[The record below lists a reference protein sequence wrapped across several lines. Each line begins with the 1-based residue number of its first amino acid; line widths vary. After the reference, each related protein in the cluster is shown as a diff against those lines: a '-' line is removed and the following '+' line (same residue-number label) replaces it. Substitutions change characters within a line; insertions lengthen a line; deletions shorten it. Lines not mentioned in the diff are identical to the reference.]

1 MQALC
6 ETCLVIII
14 SLDFRE
20 TEEMSIYGRFVMFW
34 TVLGHLNPCSLDYGR
49 ESIVSKM
56 KLTLLGSVM
65 AFGLAPQ
72 VVAQDSTVIFADAD
86 SYEVVLDKP
95 LTLELD
101 EANFKSLRDLGIN
114 VVPETTT
121 ETPPRGFSQNSLQKP
136 AQNQPMQKDNLSVVV
151 PFSGSPSPQP
161 VMGASNM
168 MDLPITALPSI
179 ADLVDRVSPSVVNI
193 IVTTETG
200 ETTSEGQGSGFI
212 VSNALEV
219 VTNYHVIEGGT
230 NIDIEFNDGRSYPA
244 KILGT
249 DEETDLA
256 LLQIQTTEKIPH
268 VNFHQ
273 PRDLRIG
280 DWVVAIGNPFG
291 IGQSTSLGVISAIG
305 REKVDSGSYV
315 DYIQTDATINRG
327 NSGGPL
333 FNLKGDVVGV
343 NSAIYSPTGASVGIA
358 FVIPHHTAERII
370 TSLRNDG
377 RVRRGYLGAE
387 LRTAE
392 YSIDGQPGVFKG
404 GATVNGL
411 LPGSPA
417 DVFGL
422 QVDDIILDINGEVV
436 KNSVEATR
444 AIAKVTPGDMAT
456 FIYERDEKT
465 YSLQVQIGERPE
477 KYEIRKASA
486 EAQGLPPPPPPED
499 KSKPKVNIDTGI
511 HVLDISAEFRSA
523 INMRS
528 DQVGI
533 YVEAVDPGSAAEQAG
548 FKMGMVLLEADGV
561 PVAEVAKWKS
571 IVLNTIAAEQDGII
585 VNVRLKD
592 GRETFMVLP
601 LVPSMPGDPM
611 ANVNYSVEDPIGF
624 WPKLE

>member
-1 MQALC
+1 
-6 ETCLVIII
+6 
-14 SLDFRE
+14 
-20 TEEMSIYGRFVMFW
+20 
-34 TVLGHLNPCSLDYGR
+34 
-49 ESIVSKM
+49 
-56 KLTLLGSVM
+56 M

-72 VVAQDSTVIFADAD
+72 LVAQDGTIIFANAD
-86 SYEVVLDKP
+86 SYEVIIDNP
-95 LTLELD
+95 AALEATD
-101 EANFKSLRDLGIN
+101 ANFRSLRDLGL
-114 VVPETTT
+114 TTT
-121 ETPPRGFSQNSLQKP
+121 PDAQTGNTAPAPTTNSAPLSGEVQQPGLSAGQGGLGGVLQSQPQAQPQSQLQP
-136 AQNQPMQKDNLSVVV
+136 TGNVL
-151 PFSGSPSPQP
+151 
-161 VMGASNM
+161 
-168 MDLPITALPSI
+168 DLPITSLPSI
-179 ADLVDRVSPSVVNI
+179 ANLVDRVSPSVVNI
-193 IVTTETG
+193 VVTTETG

-212 VSNALEV
+212 ISDKLEV

-230 NIDIEFNDGRSYPA
+230 NIEIEFNDGRRYDA

-256 LLQIQTTEKIPH
+256 LLQIQTSDKIPH

-370 TSLRNDG
+370 NSLRQDG
-377 RVRRGYLGAE
+377 RVRRGYLGAG

-392 YSIDGQPGVFKG
+392 YSVDGQPGIFKG
-404 GATVNGL
+404 GATVNDV

-417 DVFGL
+417 DVYGL
-422 QVDDIILDINGEVV
+422 QVDDIILDINGTVV

-444 AIAKVTPGDMAT
+444 AIGAITPGEVAK

-465 YSLQVQIGERPE
+465 YSLDVQIGERPE

-499 KSKPKVNIDTGI
+499 KAKPKVNIDTGL

-533 YVEAVDPGSAAEQAG
+533 YVEAVDPGSAADQAG
-548 FKMGMVLLEADGV
+548 FKLGMVLMEADGQ
-561 PVAEVAKWKS
+561 PIAEVAKWKS
-571 IVLNTIAAEQDGII
+571 IVLNAKAAQQDGLI

-592 GRETFMVLP
+592 GQETIMVLP
-601 LVPSMPGDPM
+601 LYSTTSSDAL
-611 ANVNYSVEDPIGF
+611 ANVSYNTQDQFYIGANI
-624 WPKLE
+624 E

>member
-1 MQALC
+1 
-6 ETCLVIII
+6 
-14 SLDFRE
+14 
-20 TEEMSIYGRFVMFW
+20 MFW
-34 TVLGHLNPCSLDYGR
+34 TALGHLKPCSLARGKGTF
-49 ESIVSKM
+49 VSKI

-72 VVAQDSTVIFADAD
+72 VVAQDAVIIFADAD
-86 SYEVVLDKP
+86 TYEVVLDAPATATPVQAEPK
-95 LTLELD
+95 
-101 EANFKSLRDLGIN
+101 FRSLRDLGFTVIPDPSAEPA
-114 VVPETTT
+114 PESIIEDAPK
-121 ETPPRGFSQNSLQKP
+121 ETLSAGLPLPAITSSPTIASQPPLGT
-136 AQNQPMQKDNLSVVV
+136 
-151 PFSGSPSPQP
+151 
-161 VMGASNM
+161 NM
-168 MDLPITALPSI
+168 MDMPINALPSI
-179 ADLVDRVSPSVVNI
+179 ANLVDRVSPSVVNI
-193 IVTTETG
+193 VVTTDTG

-212 VSNALEV
+212 ISDKLEV

-230 NIDIEFNDGRSYPA
+230 NIDIEFNDGRTYPA

-273 PRDLRIG
+273 PKNLRIG

-333 FNLKGDVVGV
+333 FNLNGDVVGV

-370 TSLRNDG
+370 NSLREDG
-377 RVRRGYLGAE
+377 RVRRGYLGAG

-392 YSIDGQPGVFKG
+392 YSIDGRPGVFKG
-404 GATVNGL
+404 GATGNDV

-417 DVFGL
+417 DMYGL
-422 QVDDIILDINGEVV
+422 QVDDIILDINGAVV

-444 AIAKVTPGDMAT
+444 AIAKIDPGEVAK

-465 YSLQVQIGERPE
+465 YSLDVQIGERPE

-486 EAQGLPPPPPPED
+486 EVQGLPPPPAPED

-523 INMRS
+523 IKMRS

-533 YVEAVDPGSAAEQAG
+533 YVEAVDEGSAAAQAG
-548 FKMGMVLLEADGV
+548 FKMGMVLMEAGGE
-561 PVAEVAKWKS
+561 PIAEVAKWKS
-571 IVLNTIAAEQDGII
+571 IVLNTKEAQQDGLV

-592 GRETFMVLP
+592 GQESFMVLP
-601 LVPSMPGDPM
+601 L
-611 ANVNYSVEDPIGF
+611 
-624 WPKLE
+624 

>member
-1 MQALC
+1 
-6 ETCLVIII
+6 
-14 SLDFRE
+14 
-20 TEEMSIYGRFVMFW
+20 MFW
-34 TVLGHLNPCSLDYGR
+34 TALGHLQPCSLVRGKGI
-49 ESIVSKM
+49 SVSKM

-72 VVAQDSTVIFADAD
+72 VVAQDSTIVYADAD
-86 SYEVVLDKP
+86 TYEVVLDKP
-95 LTLELD
+95 VALELT
-101 EANFKSLRDLGIN
+101 EANFKSLRDMGVNIQ
-114 VVPETTT
+114 PETVQDQPAAGTT
-121 ETPPRGFSQNSLQKP
+121 PDGTLTVGLGTPN
-136 AQNQPMQKDNLSVVV
+136 
-151 PFSGSPSPQP
+151 PQP
-161 VMGASNM
+161 RPGVNI
-168 MDLPITALPSI
+168 MDMPINALPSI
-179 ADLVDRVSPSVVNI
+179 ANLVERVSPSVVNI
-193 IVTTETG
+193 VVTTESG

-212 VSNALEV
+212 ISEDLEV

-230 NIDIEFNDGRSYPA
+230 NIDIEFNDGRTYPA
-244 KILGT
+244 RILGT

-256 LLQIQTTEKIPH
+256 LLRIQTNEKIPH
-268 VNFHQ
+268 VNFH
-273 PRDLRIG
+273 RENDLRIG

-333 FNLKGDVVGV
+333 FDLDGHVVGV

-358 FVIPHHTAERII
+358 FVIPHNTAERII
-370 TSLRNDG
+370 TQLRENG
-377 RVRRGYLGAE
+377 RVRRGYLGAG

-392 YSIDGQPGVFKG
+392 YSIDGEPGFFKG
-404 GATVNGL
+404 GATVNDV

-417 DVFGL
+417 DIYGL

-444 AIAKVTPGDMAT
+444 AIGRITPGKVAK

-465 YSLQVQIGERPE
+465 YALDVQIGERPE

-499 KSKPKVNIDTGI
+499 KSKPKVNIDTGL

-528 DQVGI
+528 DQVGV

-548 FKMGMVLLEADGV
+548 FKLGMVLLEADNI
-561 PVAEVAKWKS
+561 PIAEVAKWKS
-571 IVLNTIAAEQDGII
+571 IILNAKEVQQDGI
-585 VNVRLKD
+585 VVMVRKKN
-592 GRETFMVLP
+592 GQETLMVLP
-601 LVPSMPGDPM
+601 L
-611 ANVNYSVEDPIGF
+611 I
-624 WPKLE
+624 

>member
-1 MQALC
+1 
-6 ETCLVIII
+6 
-14 SLDFRE
+14 
-20 TEEMSIYGRFVMFW
+20 
-34 TVLGHLNPCSLDYGR
+34 
-49 ESIVSKM
+49 
-56 KLTLLGSVM
+56 M

-72 VVAQDSTVIFADAD
+72 VVAQDTRIVFANAD
-86 SYEVVLDKP
+86 SYEVILDNP
-95 LTLELD
+95 AAAELID
-101 EANFKSLRDLGIN
+101 AEFRSLRDLGL
-114 VVPETTT
+114 TTT
-121 ETPPRGFSQNSLQKP
+121 
-136 AQNQPMQKDNLSVVV
+136 
-151 PFSGSPSPQP
+151 PQP
-161 VMGASNM
+161 QPENT
-168 MDLPITALPSI
+168 LPAPRTNSAPISGTVQQPGSSAGLENQGIRLQPQALIPIQSQAPRTGNVLDIPINALPSI
-179 ADLVDRVSPSVVNI
+179 ANLVDRVSPSVVNI
-193 IVTTETG
+193 VVTTDSG

-212 VSNALEV
+212 ISDKLEV

-230 NIDIEFNDGRSYPA
+230 NIEIEFNDGRRYDA

-256 LLQIQTTEKIPH
+256 LLQIQTTDKIPH

-333 FNLKGDVVGV
+333 FNLNGDVVGV

-370 TSLRNDG
+370 TALREDG
-377 RVRRGYLGAE
+377 RVRRGYLGAG

-392 YSIDGQPGVFKG
+392 YSVEGQPGIFKG
-404 GATVNGL
+404 GATVNDV

-417 DVFGL
+417 DIYGL
-422 QVDDIILDINGEVV
+422 QVDDIILDINGQVV

-444 AIAKVTPGDMAT
+444 AIGAVTPGEVVK
-456 FIYERDEKT
+456 FIYERNEKT
-465 YSLQVQIGERPE
+465 YALDVQIGERPE

-486 EAQGLPPPPPPED
+486 EVQGLPPPPPPED
-499 KSKPKVNIDTGI
+499 KAKPKVNIDTGL

-533 YVEAVDPGSAAEQAG
+533 YVEAVDGTAAEQAG
-548 FKMGMVLLEADGV
+548 FKLGMVLLEADGQ
-561 PVAEVAKWKS
+561 PIAEVAKWKS
-571 IVLNTIAAEQDGII
+571 IVLNAKEAQQDGII

-592 GRETFMVLP
+592 GRETIMVLP
-601 LVPSMPGDPM
+601 LYSTSSADAL
-611 ANVNYSVEDPIGF
+611 ANVNYESQEQIYFGANI
-624 WPKLE
+624 E

>member
-1 MQALC
+1 M
-6 ETCLVIII
+6 
-14 SLDFRE
+14 
-20 TEEMSIYGRFVMFW
+20 
-34 TVLGHLNPCSLDYGR
+34 
-49 ESIVSKM
+49 SKM

-72 VVAQDSTVIFADAD
+72 VVAQDAVIIFAESDQYVA
-86 SYEVVLDKP
+86 SGSAA
-95 LTLELD
+95 TSSST
-101 EANFKSLRDLGIN
+101 AGTFQSLRDLGQNDIEPQPGQQPLSQPLPPLT
-114 VVPETTT
+114 VVPNSQKEVGLSLPASPIAH
-121 ETPPRGFSQNSLQKP
+121 PPLSQPP
-136 AQNQPMQKDNLSVVV
+136 AGTNLL
-151 PFSGSPSPQP
+151 
-161 VMGASNM
+161 
-168 MDLPITALPSI
+168 DLPINALPSI

-193 IVTTETG
+193 VVTTDTG

-212 VSNALEV
+212 ISDKLEV

-230 NIDIEFNDGRSYPA
+230 NIEIEFNDGRRYDA

-256 LLQIQTTEKIPH
+256 LLQIQTTDRIPH

-333 FNLKGDVVGV
+333 FNLDGDVVGV

-370 TSLRNDG
+370 NSLRTDG
-377 RVRRGYLGAE
+377 RVRRGYLGAG

-392 YSIDGQPGVFKG
+392 YSIDGRPGVFKG
-404 GATVNGL
+404 GATVNDI

-417 DVFGL
+417 DIYGL
-422 QVDDIILDINGEVV
+422 QIDDIILDINGQVV

-444 AIAKVTPGDMAT
+444 AVAAIQPGEVAK
-456 FIYERDEKT
+456 FIYERNETT
-465 YSLQVQIGERPE
+465 YSLDVQIGERPE

-486 EAQGLPPPPPPED
+486 EVQGLPPPPPPED

-528 DQVGI
+528 DQVGV
-533 YVEAVDPGSAAEQAG
+533 YVEAVDPGSVAEQAG
-548 FKMGMVLLEADGV
+548 FKLGMVLLEAGGE
-561 PVAEVAKWKS
+561 PITEVAKWKS
-571 IVLNTIAAEQDGII
+571 IVLNTKEAQQDGLI

-601 LVPSMPGDPM
+601 L
-611 ANVNYSVEDPIGF
+611 
-624 WPKLE
+624 

>member
-1 MQALC
+1 
-6 ETCLVIII
+6 
-14 SLDFRE
+14 
-20 TEEMSIYGRFVMFW
+20 
-34 TVLGHLNPCSLDYGR
+34 
-49 ESIVSKM
+49 
-56 KLTLLGSVM
+56 M

-72 VVAQDSTVIFADAD
+72 VVAQDTRIVFANAD
-86 SYEVVLDKP
+86 SYEVILDNP
-95 LTLELD
+95 AAAELID
-101 EANFKSLRDLGIN
+101 AEFISLRDLGL
-114 VVPETTT
+114 TTT
-121 ETPPRGFSQNSLQKP
+121 PQPQPENTLPAPRTNSAPISGTVQ
-136 AQNQPMQKDNLSVVV
+136 Q
-151 PFSGSPSPQP
+151 SGSSAGLANRGITLQPQ
-161 VMGASNM
+161 SQT
-168 MDLPITALPSI
+168 PIQSQAPRTGNVLDIPINALPSI
-179 ADLVDRVSPSVVNI
+179 ANLVDRVSPSVVNI
-193 IVTTETG
+193 VVTTDSG

-212 VSNALEV
+212 ISDKLEV

-230 NIDIEFNDGRSYPA
+230 NIEIEFNDGRRYDA

-256 LLQIQTTEKIPH
+256 LLQIQTTDKIPH

-333 FNLKGDVVGV
+333 FNLNGDVVGV

-370 TSLRNDG
+370 TALREDG
-377 RVRRGYLGAE
+377 RVRRGYLGAG

-392 YSIDGQPGVFKG
+392 YSVEGQPGIFKG
-404 GATVNGL
+404 GATVNDV

-417 DVFGL
+417 DIYGL
-422 QVDDIILDINGEVV
+422 QVDDIILDINGQVV

-444 AIAKVTPGDMAT
+444 AIGAVTPGEVVK
-456 FIYERDEKT
+456 FIYERNEKT
-465 YSLQVQIGERPE
+465 YALDVQIGERPE

-486 EAQGLPPPPPPED
+486 EVQGLPPPPPPED
-499 KSKPKVNIDTGI
+499 KAKPKVNIDTGL

-533 YVEAVDPGSAAEQAG
+533 YVEAVDPGTAAEQAG
-548 FKMGMVLLEADGV
+548 FKLGMVLLEADGQ
-561 PVAEVAKWKS
+561 PIAEVAKWKS
-571 IVLNTIAAEQDGII
+571 IVLNAKEAQQDGII

-592 GRETFMVLP
+592 GRETIMVLP
-601 LVPSMPGDPM
+601 LYSTSSADAL
-611 ANVNYSVEDPIGF
+611 ANVNYESQEQIYFGANI
-624 WPKLE
+624 E

>member
-1 MQALC
+1 
-6 ETCLVIII
+6 
-14 SLDFRE
+14 
-20 TEEMSIYGRFVMFW
+20 MFW
-34 TVLGHLNPCSLDYGR
+34 TVLGHLDPCSLTCGKGK
-49 ESIVSKM
+49 IVSKM

-72 VVAQDSTVIFADAD
+72 LVAQESTIVYADAD
-86 SYEVVLDKP
+86 TYEVVLDKP
-95 LTLELD
+95 VALELN
-101 EANFKSLRDLGIN
+101 EANFKSLRDLGIDIQ
-114 VVPETTT
+114 PETLSSIIGQPT
-121 ETPPRGFSQNSLQKP
+121 ETAEPNGTVSLGVTTPK
-136 AQNQPMQKDNLSVVV
+136 A
-151 PFSGSPSPQP
+151 SPQARP
-161 VMGASNM
+161 AMNM
-168 MDLPITALPSI
+168 MDMPINALPSI
-179 ADLVDRVSPSVVNI
+179 ANLVERVSPSVVNI

-212 VSNALEV
+212 ISDDLEV

-244 KILGT
+244 RILGT

-256 LLQIQTTEKIPH
+256 LLEIQTDEKIPH

-273 PRDLRIG
+273 QDDLRIG

-333 FNLKGDVVGV
+333 FDLDGNVVGV

-358 FVIPHHTAERII
+358 FVIPHLTAERII
-370 TSLRNDG
+370 TQLRDNG
-377 RVRRGYLGAE
+377 RVRRGYLGAG

-392 YSIDGQPGVFKG
+392 YSIEGKPGFFKG
-404 GATVNGL
+404 GATINDV

-417 DVFGL
+417 DVYGL
-422 QVDDIILDINGEVV
+422 QVDDIILDINGQVV

-444 AIAKVTPGDMAT
+444 AIGEITPGEVAK

-465 YSLQVQIGERPE
+465 YSLEVQIGERPE

-486 EAQGLPPPPPPED
+486 VSQGLPPPPPPED
-499 KSKPKVNIDTGI
+499 KSKPKVSIDTGI

-523 INMRS
+523 IKMRS

-533 YVEAVDPGSAAEQAG
+533 YVEAVDPGSVAEQAG
-548 FKMGMVLLEADGV
+548 FKLGMVLMEADGI
-561 PVAEVAKWKS
+561 PIAEVAKWKS
-571 IVLNTIAAEQDGII
+571 IVLNAKAAQQDGII
-585 VNVRLKD
+585 VLVRHKD
-592 GRETFMVLP
+592 GRETMMVLP
-601 LVPSMPGDPM
+601 LETELNLNSGW
-611 ANVNYSVEDPIGF
+611 G
-624 WPKLE
+624 PKEKENENISRRG

>member
-1 MQALC
+1 
-6 ETCLVIII
+6 
-14 SLDFRE
+14 
-20 TEEMSIYGRFVMFW
+20 
-34 TVLGHLNPCSLDYGR
+34 
-49 ESIVSKM
+49 
-56 KLTLLGSVM
+56 M

-72 VVAQDSTVIFADAD
+72 VVAQEATIVHAEAGT
-86 SYEVVLDKP
+86 YEIVLDKP
-95 LTLELD
+95 MMFEPTAAE
-101 EANFKSLRDLGIN
+101 FRSLRDLGLTMTPEGGTESPLPAPIANPAPLAGTTLQQPAAQPQLEFLQHPEGTPQQLAPQQFAPQQLAPQQLAPLAAPTAGVANPTVSHQPQHSGNLMNMPIN
-114 VVPETTT
+114 
-121 ETPPRGFSQNSLQKP
+121 
-136 AQNQPMQKDNLSVVV
+136 
-151 PFSGSPSPQP
+151 
-161 VMGASNM
+161 
-168 MDLPITALPSI
+168 ALPSI
-179 ADLVDRVSPSVVNI
+179 ANLVDRVSPSVVNI
-193 IVTTETG
+193 VVTTDTG

-212 VSNALEV
+212 ISDKLEV

-230 NIDIEFNDGRSYPA
+230 NIEIEFNDGRRYDA

-256 LLQIQTTEKIPH
+256 LLQIQTTDKIPH

-273 PRDLRIG
+273 PRNLRIG

-333 FNLKGDVVGV
+333 FNLNGDVVGV

-370 TSLRNDG
+370 TALRKDG
-377 RVRRGYLGAE
+377 RVRRGYLGAG

-392 YSIDGQPGVFKG
+392 YSVEGAPGFFKG
-404 GATVNGL
+404 GATVNDV

-417 DVFGL
+417 DVYGL
-422 QVDDIILDINGEVV
+422 QVDDIILDINGTVV

-444 AIAKVTPGDMAT
+444 AVAAISPGEVVK
-456 FIYERDEKT
+456 FIYERDEKP
-465 YSLQVQIGERPE
+465 YSLDVQIGERPE

-486 EAQGLPPPPPPED
+486 EVQGLPPPPPPED
-499 KSKPKVNIDTGI
+499 KAKPKVNIDTGI

-523 INMRS
+523 INMRT
-528 DQVGI
+528 DQVGV
-533 YVEAVDPGSAAEQAG
+533 YVEAVDPGTPAEEAG
-548 FKMGMVLLEADGV
+548 FKLGMVLMEADGQ

-571 IVLNTIAAEQDGII
+571 IVLNAKEAQQDGVV

-592 GRETFMVLP
+592 GRESYMVLP
-601 LVPSMPGDPM
+601 LYPSQSADPM
-611 ANVNYSVEDPIGF
+611 ASVSYRPNGQAYFGANIE
-624 WPKLE
+624 

>member
-1 MQALC
+1 
-6 ETCLVIII
+6 
-14 SLDFRE
+14 LDMIGSSATLQSR
-20 TEEMSIYGRFVMFW
+20 SWKG
-34 TVLGHLNPCSLDYGR
+34 
-49 ESIVSKM
+49 SIVSKM

-72 VVAQDSTVIFADAD
+72 VVAQDAVIIFAESDQYVA
-86 SYEVVLDKP
+86 SGSAA
-95 LTLELD
+95 TSSST
-101 EANFKSLRDLGIN
+101 AGTFQSLRDLGQNDIEPQPGQQPLSQPLPPLT
-114 VVPETTT
+114 VVPNSQKEVGLSLPASPIAH
-121 ETPPRGFSQNSLQKP
+121 PPLSQPP
-136 AQNQPMQKDNLSVVV
+136 AGTNLL
-151 PFSGSPSPQP
+151 
-161 VMGASNM
+161 
-168 MDLPITALPSI
+168 DLPINALPSI

-193 IVTTETG
+193 VVTTDTG

-212 VSNALEV
+212 ISDKLEV

-230 NIDIEFNDGRSYPA
+230 NIEIEFNDGRRYDA

-256 LLQIQTTEKIPH
+256 LLQIQTTDRIPH

-333 FNLKGDVVGV
+333 FNLDGDVVGV

-370 TSLRNDG
+370 NSLRTDG
-377 RVRRGYLGAE
+377 RVRRGYLGAG

-392 YSIDGQPGVFKG
+392 YSIDGRPGVFKG
-404 GATVNGL
+404 GATVNDI

-417 DVFGL
+417 DIYGL
-422 QVDDIILDINGEVV
+422 QIDDIILDINGQVV

-444 AIAKVTPGDMAT
+444 AVAAIQPGEVAK
-456 FIYERDEKT
+456 FIYERNETT
-465 YSLQVQIGERPE
+465 YSLDVQIGERPE

-486 EAQGLPPPPPPED
+486 EVQGLPPPPPPED

-528 DQVGI
+528 DQVGV
-533 YVEAVDPGSAAEQAG
+533 YVEAVDPGSVAEQAG
-548 FKMGMVLLEADGV
+548 FKLGMVLLEAGGEQIT
-561 PVAEVAKWKS
+561 EVAKWKS
-571 IVLNTIAAEQDGII
+571 IVLNTKEAQQDGLI

-601 LVPSMPGDPM
+601 L
-611 ANVNYSVEDPIGF
+611 
-624 WPKLE
+624 

>member
-1 MQALC
+1 
-6 ETCLVIII
+6 
-14 SLDFRE
+14 
-20 TEEMSIYGRFVMFW
+20 
-34 TVLGHLNPCSLDYGR
+34 
-49 ESIVSKM
+49 
-56 KLTLLGSVM
+56 M

-72 VVAQDSTVIFADAD
+72 VVAQDSTVIYAESDTYQLFAQPSAA
-86 SYEVVLDKP
+86 SQAYSEVYTGP
-95 LTLELD
+95 YLT
-101 EANFKSLRDLGIN
+101 EAEFQSLRDLEN
-114 VVPETTT
+114 NSAPTASPAVPNGVETR
-121 ETPPRGFSQNSLQKP
+121 PPEQVSSVIPHSP
-136 AQNQPMQKDNLSVVV
+136 AQTLQQVQPGLTNV
-151 PFSGSPSPQP
+151 
-161 VMGASNM
+161 
-168 MDLPITALPSI
+168 MDLPITSLPSI
-179 ADLVDRVSPSVVNI
+179 SDLVDDVSPSVVNI

-212 VSNALEV
+212 ISENLEV

-230 NIDIEFNDGRSYPA
+230 NIDIEFNDGRTYPA
-244 KILGT
+244 EIIGT

-256 LLQIQTTEKIPH
+256 LLEIQTDEDIPH
-268 VNFHQ
+268 VDFHQ
-273 PRDLRIG
+273 PKDLRIG

-333 FNLKGDVVGV
+333 FNLNGDVVGV

-358 FVIPHHTAERII
+358 FVIPHYTTERII
-370 TSLRNDG
+370 NAIRKDG
-377 RVRRGYLGAE
+377 HVRRGYLGAG

-392 YSIDGQPGVFKG
+392 YSIDGQPGIFKG
-404 GATVNGL
+404 GATVNDV

-417 DVFGL
+417 DIYGL
-422 QVDDIILDINGEVV
+422 QVDDIILDINGKVV

-444 AIAKVTPGDMAT
+444 AIAKVRPGEVAT
-456 FIYERDEKT
+456 FIYERGEAT
-465 YSLQVQIGERPE
+465 YALEVQIGERPE

-486 EAQGLPPPPPPED
+486 EAQGLPPPAPPED
-499 KSKPKVNIDTGI
+499 KSKPKVNIDTGV

-528 DQVGI
+528 DQVGV

-561 PVAEVAKWKS
+561 PITEVAKWKS
-571 IVLNTIAAEQDGII
+571 LVLNTIAAEQDGII

-592 GRETFMVLP
+592 GREAYMVLP
-601 LVPSMPGDPM
+601 LVESQPGEPF
-611 ANVNYSVEDPIGF
+611 ANVAYSLEDNVYLR
-624 WPKLE
+624 PKLE

>member
-1 MQALC
+1 M
-6 ETCLVIII
+6 
-14 SLDFRE
+14 
-20 TEEMSIYGRFVMFW
+20 
-34 TVLGHLNPCSLDYGR
+34 
-49 ESIVSKM
+49 SKM

-72 VVAQDSTVIFADAD
+72 VVAQDSTIIFADAD
-86 SYEVVLDKP
+86 TYEVVLDRP
-95 LTLELD
+95 ITMELD
-101 EANFKSLRDLGIN
+101 EAKFKSLRDLGIN

-121 ETPPRGFSQNSLQKP
+121 DPGAP
-136 AQNQPMQKDNLSVVV
+136 VV
-151 PFSGSPSPQP
+151 PKGGAVAGLPLPIQSAPIQSAPQYQPTLTAPSGNMPT
-161 VMGASNM
+161 GNM
-168 MDLPITALPSI
+168 MDMPINALPSI
-179 ADLVDRVSPSVVNI
+179 ANLVDRVSPSVVNI
-193 IVTTETG
+193 VVTTDSG
-200 ETTSEGQGSGFI
+200 ETTSEGQGSGFVI
-212 VSNALEV
+212 SNKLEV

-230 NIDIEFNDGRSYPA
+230 NIEIEFNDGRRYDA

-256 LLQIQTTEKIPH
+256 LLQIQTSDRIPH

-273 PRDLRIG
+273 PNDLRIG

-333 FNLKGDVVGV
+333 FNLDGDVVGV

-370 TSLRNDG
+370 NSLRTDG
-377 RVRRGYLGAE
+377 RVRRGYLGAG

-392 YSIDGQPGVFKG
+392 YSIDGRPGVFKG
-404 GATVNGL
+404 GATVNDV

-417 DVFGL
+417 DVYGL
-422 QVDDIILDINGEVV
+422 QVDDIILDINGEAV

-444 AIAKVTPGDMAT
+444 AIAKVTPGEVVT
-456 FIYERDEKT
+456 FIYERDET
-465 YSLQVQIGERPE
+465 PYSLEVQIGERPE
-477 KYEIRKASA
+477 KYEIQRASA
-486 EAQGLPPPPPPED
+486 EVQGLPPPPPPED
-499 KSKPKVNIDTGI
+499 KSKPKVNIDTGL

-528 DQVGI
+528 DQVGV

-548 FKMGMVLLEADGV
+548 FKMGMVLLEADGQ
-561 PVAEVAKWKS
+561 PVTEVSKWKS
-571 IVLNTIAAEQDGII
+571 IVLNTKEAQQDGLI
-585 VNVRLKD
+585 VNVRRKD
-592 GRETFMVLP
+592 GSESFMVLP
-601 LVPSMPGDPM
+601 
-611 ANVNYSVEDPIGF
+611 I
-624 WPKLE
+624 

>member
-1 MQALC
+1 
-6 ETCLVIII
+6 
-14 SLDFRE
+14 
-20 TEEMSIYGRFVMFW
+20 MSK
-34 TVLGHLNPCSLDYGR
+34 L
-49 ESIVSKM
+49 

-72 VVAQDSTVIFADAD
+72 VVAQDAVIIYAESDQYQVAADQQTD
-86 SYEVVLDKP
+86 
-95 LTLELD
+95 TT
-101 EANFKSLRDLGIN
+101 FRSLRELGQNEPAQLPDAQPLQTQPLQIQ
-114 VVPETTT
+114 PLQTQPLQAPTQH
-121 ETPPRGFSQNSLQKP
+121 TPGLQKEVGLALP
-136 AQNQPMQKDNLSVVV
+136 ASPIAQAPLSQP
-151 PFSGSPSPQP
+151 P
-161 VMGASNM
+161 VGTNM
-168 MDLPITALPSI
+168 LDLPINALPSI

-193 IVTTETG
+193 VVTTETG

-212 VSNALEV
+212 ISDKLEV

-230 NIDIEFNDGRSYPA
+230 NIEIEFNDGRRYDA

-256 LLQIQTTEKIPH
+256 LLQIQTNEKIPH

-333 FNLKGDVVGV
+333 FNLDGDVVGV

-370 TSLRNDG
+370 TSLRTDG
-377 RVRRGYLGAE
+377 RVRRGYLGAG

-392 YSIDGQPGVFKG
+392 YSIEGRPGVYKG
-404 GATVNGL
+404 GATVNDV

-417 DVFGL
+417 DVYGL
-422 QVDDIILDINGEVV
+422 QVDDIILDINGEAV

-444 AIAKVTPGDMAT
+444 AIAKVKPGEVAT
-456 FIYERDEKT
+456 FIYERDEKN
-465 YSLQVQIGERPE
+465 YSLNVQIGERPE

-486 EAQGLPPPPPPED
+486 EVQGLPPPPPPED

-528 DQVGI
+528 DQVGV
-533 YVEAVDPGSAAEQAG
+533 YVEAVDPGSAAEAAG
-548 FKMGMVLLEADGV
+548 FKLGMVLMEANGE
-561 PVAEVAKWKS
+561 PIAEVAKWKS
-571 IVLNTIAAEQDGII
+571 IVLNTKEAQQDGLI

-592 GRETFMVLP
+592 GSESVMVLP
-601 LVPSMPGDPM
+601 L
-611 ANVNYSVEDPIGF
+611 
-624 WPKLE
+624 

>member
-1 MQALC
+1 M
-6 ETCLVIII
+6 
-14 SLDFRE
+14 
-20 TEEMSIYGRFVMFW
+20 
-34 TVLGHLNPCSLDYGR
+34 
-49 ESIVSKM
+49 SKM

-72 VVAQDSTVIFADAD
+72 VVAQDAVLIFAESDRYVATEPA
-86 SYEVVLDKP
+86 SN
-95 LTLELD
+95 TT
-101 EANFKSLRDLGIN
+101 FRSLRDLGQN
-114 VVPETTT
+114 DAVETQPLQPVSPQGL
-121 ETPPRGFSQNSLQKP
+121 PP
-136 AQNQPMQKDNLSVVV
+136 LSVV
-151 PFSGSPSPQP
+151 PNGQTGNGQLPNTQAPTGQGFIQKEAGFSLPAPISQAPIGAQP
-161 VMGASNM
+161 AVGTNVL
-168 MDLPITALPSI
+168 DLPINALPSI
-179 ADLVDRVSPSVVNI
+179 ANLVDRVSPSVVNI
-193 IVTTETG
+193 VVTTDTG

-212 VSNALEV
+212 ISDKLEV

-230 NIDIEFNDGRSYPA
+230 NIEIEFNDGRRYDA

-256 LLQIQTTEKIPH
+256 LLQIQTTDKIPH

-333 FNLKGDVVGV
+333 FNLNGDVVGV

-370 TSLRNDG
+370 NSLRTDG
-377 RVRRGYLGAE
+377 RVRRGYLGAG

-392 YSIDGQPGVFKG
+392 YSIDGRPGIFKG
-404 GATVNGL
+404 GATVNDV

-417 DVFGL
+417 DIYGL
-422 QVDDIILDINGEVV
+422 QVDDIILDINGQVV

-444 AIAKVTPGDMAT
+444 AIAKVTPGEVAK

-465 YSLQVQIGERPE
+465 YSLDVQIGERPE

-486 EAQGLPPPPPPED
+486 ESQGLPPPPPPED

-511 HVLDISAEFRSA
+511 HVLDISPEFRSA

-528 DQVGI
+528 DQVGV

-548 FKMGMVLLEADGV
+548 FKLGMVLLEAGGE
-561 PVAEVAKWKS
+561 PVTEVAKWKS
-571 IVLNTIAAEQDGII
+571 IVLNTKEAQQDGLI
-585 VNVRLKD
+585 VNVRHKD
-592 GRETFMVLP
+592 GQESFMVLP
-601 LVPSMPGDPM
+601 L
-611 ANVNYSVEDPIGF
+611 
-624 WPKLE
+624 

>member
-1 MQALC
+1 
-6 ETCLVIII
+6 
-14 SLDFRE
+14 
-20 TEEMSIYGRFVMFW
+20 
-34 TVLGHLNPCSLDYGR
+34 
-49 ESIVSKM
+49 
-56 KLTLLGSVM
+56 M

-72 VVAQDSTVIFADAD
+72 VVAQDAVLIFAESDRYVATD
-86 SYEVVLDKP
+86 TSS
-95 LTLELD
+95 TTT
-101 EANFKSLRDLGIN
+101 FQSLRDLGQSD
-114 VVPETTT
+114 VGQAALGQAAPLA
-121 ETPPRGFSQNSLQKP
+121 PSLAAPLSGTLPQ
-136 AQNQPMQKDNLSVVV
+136 LSVV
-151 PFSGSPSPQP
+151 PNGQP
-161 VMGASNM
+161 DVQNGQPYSQKEASFPLPAPIDQPTLSQPPLGTNM
-168 MDLPITALPSI
+168 LDLPINALPSI

-193 IVTTETG
+193 VVTTDTG

-212 VSNALEV
+212 ISDKLEV

-230 NIDIEFNDGRSYPA
+230 NIEIEFNDGRRYDA

-256 LLQIQTTEKIPH
+256 LLQIQTTDKIPH

-333 FNLKGDVVGV
+333 FNLNGDVVGV

-370 TSLRNDG
+370 TSLRTDG
-377 RVRRGYLGAE
+377 RVRRGYLGAG

-392 YSIDGQPGVFKG
+392 YSIDGKPGVFKG
-404 GATVNGL
+404 GATVNDV

-417 DVFGL
+417 DVYGL
-422 QVDDIILDINGEVV
+422 QVDDIILDINGAVV

-444 AIAKVTPGDMAT
+444 AIANIAPGEVAK
-456 FIYERDEKT
+456 FIYEREEKT
-465 YSLQVQIGERPE
+465 YSLDVQIGERPE

-486 EAQGLPPPPPPED
+486 EVQGLPPPPPPED

-511 HVLDISAEFRSA
+511 HVLDISPEFRSA
-523 INMRS
+523 IKMRP
-528 DQVGI
+528 DQVGV
-533 YVEAVDPGSAAEQAG
+533 YVEAVDPGSAAENAG
-548 FKMGMVLLEADGV
+548 FKLGMVLLEAGGE
-561 PVAEVAKWKS
+561 PVTEVAKWKS
-571 IVLNTIAAEQDGII
+571 IVLNTKEAQQDGLI
-585 VNVRLKD
+585 VNVRGTYGEKNENIS
-592 GRETFMVLP
+592 RRR
-601 LVPSMPGDPM
+601 
-611 ANVNYSVEDPIGF
+611 
-624 WPKLE
+624 

>member
-1 MQALC
+1 
-6 ETCLVIII
+6 
-14 SLDFRE
+14 
-20 TEEMSIYGRFVMFW
+20 
-34 TVLGHLNPCSLDYGR
+34 
-49 ESIVSKM
+49 VSKM

-72 VVAQDSTVIFADAD
+72 VVAQDAVIIFAESDQYVAAG
-86 SYEVVLDKP
+86 SSA
-95 LTLELD
+95 TTT
-101 EANFKSLRDLGIN
+101 FQSLRDLGQSDVGQAVLGQALPTIGTQPPVTADPN
-114 VVPETTT
+114 VQQQVGLGLPAPISENPIAQPSIAQPSIFQ
-121 ETPPRGFSQNSLQKP
+121 PPVGT
-136 AQNQPMQKDNLSVVV
+136 NLL
-151 PFSGSPSPQP
+151 
-161 VMGASNM
+161 
-168 MDLPITALPSI
+168 DLPINALPSI
-179 ADLVDRVSPSVVNI
+179 ANLVDRVSPSVVNI
-193 IVTTETG
+193 VVTTETG

-212 VSNALEV
+212 ISDKLEV

-230 NIDIEFNDGRSYPA
+230 NIEIEFNDGRRYDA

-256 LLQIQTTEKIPH
+256 LLQIQTTDKIPH

-273 PRDLRIG
+273 PQDLRIG

-333 FNLKGDVVGV
+333 FNLDGDVVGV

-370 TSLRNDG
+370 TSLRTDG
-377 RVRRGYLGAE
+377 RVRRGYLGAG

-392 YSIDGQPGVFKG
+392 YSIDGRPGVFKG
-404 GATVNGL
+404 GATVNDI

-417 DVFGL
+417 DIYGL
-422 QVDDIILDINGEVV
+422 QIDDIILDINGQVV

-444 AIAKVTPGDMAT
+444 AVAKVKPGEIAK

-465 YSLQVQIGERPE
+465 YSLDVQIGERPE

-486 EAQGLPPPPPPED
+486 EVQGLPPPPPPED

-528 DQVGI
+528 DQVGV

-548 FKMGMVLLEADGV
+548 FKLGMVLLEAGGE
-561 PVAEVAKWKS
+561 PITEVSKWKS
-571 IVLNTIAAEQDGII
+571 IVLNTKEAQQDGLI

-592 GRETFMVLP
+592 GRESFMVLP
-601 LVPSMPGDPM
+601 L
-611 ANVNYSVEDPIGF
+611 
-624 WPKLE
+624 

>member
-1 MQALC
+1 
-6 ETCLVIII
+6 
-14 SLDFRE
+14 
-20 TEEMSIYGRFVMFW
+20 MFW
-34 TVLGHLNPCSLDYGR
+34 TALGHPDPCSLVRGKGI
-49 ESIVSKM
+49 SVSKL

-72 VVAQDSTVIFADAD
+72 VVAQDSTIVYADAD
-86 SYEVVLDKP
+86 TYEVVLDKP
-95 LTLELD
+95 VALELT
-101 EANFKSLRDLGIN
+101 EANFKSLRDMGVNIQ
-114 VVPETTT
+114 PETLPKQPAGGDVSQGALTVGLG
-121 ETPPRGFSQNSLQKP
+121 TPNPAPVPQRGLNI
-136 AQNQPMQKDNLSVVV
+136 
-151 PFSGSPSPQP
+151 
-161 VMGASNM
+161 
-168 MDLPITALPSI
+168 MDMPINALPSI
-179 ADLVDRVSPSVVNI
+179 ANLVERVSPSVVNI
-193 IVTTETG
+193 VVTTESG

-212 VSNALEV
+212 ISEDLEV

-244 KILGT
+244 RILGT

-256 LLQIQTTEKIPH
+256 LLEIQTDENIPH
-268 VNFHQ
+268 VTFHQ
-273 PRDLRIG
+273 QKDLRIG

-333 FNLKGDVVGV
+333 FDLDGHVIGV

-358 FVIPHHTAERII
+358 FVIPHYTAERIV
-370 TSLRNDG
+370 TQLRENG
-377 RVRRGYLGAE
+377 RVRRGYLGAG

-392 YSIDGQPGVFKG
+392 YSIDGEPGFFKG
-404 GATVNGL
+404 GATVNDV

-417 DVFGL
+417 DIYGL

-444 AIAKVTPGDMAT
+444 AIGRITPGEVAK

-465 YSLQVQIGERPE
+465 YALDVQIGERPE

-528 DQVGI
+528 DQVGV
-533 YVEAVDPGSAAEQAG
+533 YVEAVDPGSLAEQAG

-561 PVAEVAKWKS
+561 PIAEVAKWKS
-571 IVLNTIAAEQDGII
+571 IILNTKEAQQDGI
-585 VNVRLKD
+585 VVMVRHKD
-592 GRETFMVLP
+592 GRETLMVLP
-601 LVPSMPGDPM
+601 LS
-611 ANVNYSVEDPIGF
+611 
-624 WPKLE
+624 

>member
-1 MQALC
+1 
-6 ETCLVIII
+6 
-14 SLDFRE
+14 
-20 TEEMSIYGRFVMFW
+20 MFW
-34 TVLGHLNPCSLDYGR
+34 TALGHPDPCSLVRGKGK
-49 ESIVSKM
+49 IVSKM

-72 VVAQDSTVIFADAD
+72 VVAQDATIVYADAD
-86 SYEVVLDKP
+86 TYEVVLDEP
-95 LTLELD
+95 IAFELSD
-101 EANFKSLRDLGIN
+101 ANFKSLRDLGID
-114 VVPETTT
+114 VKPDT
-121 ETPPRGFSQNSLQKP
+121 ETPETGEPVDGT
-136 AQNQPMQKDNLSVVV
+136 
-151 PFSGSPSPQP
+151 PQP
-161 VMGASNM
+161 KALSAGLGLPAVNPQPAIGTNM
-168 MDLPITALPSI
+168 MDMPINALPSI
-179 ADLVDRVSPSVVNI
+179 ANLVDRVSPSVVNI
-193 IVTTETG
+193 VVTTETG

-212 VSNALEV
+212 ISEDLEV

-244 KILGT
+244 RILGT

-256 LLQIQTTEKIPH
+256 LLEIQTDEKIPH

-273 PRDLRIG
+273 PQDLRIG

-333 FNLKGDVVGV
+333 FNLDGDVVGV

-370 TSLRNDG
+370 TSLRENG
-377 RVRRGYLGAE
+377 RVQRGYLGAG

-392 YSIDGQPGVFKG
+392 YSIDGEPGFFKG
-404 GATVNGL
+404 GATVNDV

-417 DVFGL
+417 DIYGL

-444 AIAKVTPGDMAT
+444 AIGRITPGEVAK
-456 FIYERDEKT
+456 FIYERNEKT
-465 YSLQVQIGERPE
+465 YALDVQIGERPE

-486 EAQGLPPPPPPED
+486 EVQGLPPPPPPED

-528 DQVGI
+528 DQVGV
-533 YVEAVDPGSAAEQAG
+533 YVEAVDPGSVAEQAG

-561 PVAEVAKWKS
+561 PIAEVAKWKS
-571 IVLNTIAAEQDGII
+571 IILNTKEAQQDGIV
-585 VNVRLKD
+585 VNVRHKD
-592 GRETFMVLP
+592 GRETLMVLP
-601 LVPSMPGDPM
+601 LT
-611 ANVNYSVEDPIGF
+611 
-624 WPKLE
+624 

>member
-1 MQALC
+1 M
-6 ETCLVIII
+6 
-14 SLDFRE
+14 
-20 TEEMSIYGRFVMFW
+20 
-34 TVLGHLNPCSLDYGR
+34 
-49 ESIVSKM
+49 SKM

-72 VVAQDSTVIFADAD
+72 VVAQDAVLIFADSDRYVA
-86 SYEVVLDKP
+86 SEP
-95 LTLELD
+95 SATTT
-101 EANFKSLRDLGIN
+101 FQSLRDLGQSDAGQAALDQ
-114 VVPETTT
+114 VQPSQETS
-121 ETPPRGFSQNSLQKP
+121 PPLAANPNIQQQAGLPLPAPISQNSLTSAPISQTT
-136 AQNQPMQKDNLSVVV
+136 LSR
-151 PFSGSPSPQP
+151 PSA
-161 VMGASNM
+161 GTNM
-168 MDLPITALPSI
+168 LDLPITALPSI

-193 IVTTETG
+193 VVTTDTG

-212 VSNALEV
+212 ISDKLEV

-230 NIDIEFNDGRSYPA
+230 NIEIEFNDGRRYDA

-256 LLQIQTTEKIPH
+256 LLQIQTNDRIPH

-333 FNLKGDVVGV
+333 FNLNGDVVGV

-370 TSLRNDG
+370 TSLRTDG
-377 RVRRGYLGAE
+377 RVRRGYLGAG

-392 YSIDGQPGVFKG
+392 YSVDGAPGVFKG
-404 GATVNGL
+404 GATVNDV

-417 DVFGL
+417 DIYGL
-422 QVDDIILDINGEVV
+422 QVDDIILDINGQVV

-444 AIAKVTPGDMAT
+444 AVAKVRPGEIAK

-465 YSLQVQIGERPE
+465 YSLDVQIGERPD

-486 EAQGLPPPPPPED
+486 EVQGLPPPPPPED

-533 YVEAVDPGSAAEQAG
+533 YVEAVDPGSPAEAAG
-548 FKMGMVLLEADGV
+548 FKLGMVLLEAGGQ
-561 PVAEVAKWKS
+561 PIAEVAKWKS
-571 IVLNTIAAEQDGII
+571 IVLNAKEDQQDGLI

-601 LVPSMPGDPM
+601 L
-611 ANVNYSVEDPIGF
+611 
-624 WPKLE
+624 

>member
-1 MQALC
+1 M
-6 ETCLVIII
+6 
-14 SLDFRE
+14 
-20 TEEMSIYGRFVMFW
+20 
-34 TVLGHLNPCSLDYGR
+34 
-49 ESIVSKM
+49 SKM

-72 VVAQDSTVIFADAD
+72 VVAQDAVLIFADSDRYVA
-86 SYEVVLDKP
+86 SEP
-95 LTLELD
+95 SATTT
-101 EANFKSLRDLGIN
+101 FQSLRDLGQSDAGQAALDQ
-114 VVPETTT
+114 VQPSQETS
-121 ETPPRGFSQNSLQKP
+121 PPLAANPNIQQQAGLPLPAPISQNSLTSAPISQTT
-136 AQNQPMQKDNLSVVV
+136 LSR
-151 PFSGSPSPQP
+151 PSD
-161 VMGASNM
+161 GTNM
-168 MDLPITALPSI
+168 LDLPITALPSI

-193 IVTTETG
+193 VVTTDTG

-212 VSNALEV
+212 ISDKLEV

-230 NIDIEFNDGRSYPA
+230 NIEIEFNDGRRYDA

-256 LLQIQTTEKIPH
+256 LLQIQTTDRIPH

-333 FNLKGDVVGV
+333 FNLNGDVVGV

-370 TSLRNDG
+370 TSLRTDG
-377 RVRRGYLGAE
+377 RVRRGYLGAG

-392 YSIDGQPGVFKG
+392 YSVDGAPGVFKG
-404 GATVNGL
+404 GATVNDV

-417 DVFGL
+417 DIYGL
-422 QVDDIILDINGEVV
+422 QVDDIILDINGQVV

-444 AIAKVTPGDMAT
+444 AVAKVRPGEIAK

-465 YSLQVQIGERPE
+465 YSLDVQIGERPD

-486 EAQGLPPPPPPED
+486 EVQGLPPPPPPED

-533 YVEAVDPGSAAEQAG
+533 YVEAVDPGSPAEEAG
-548 FKMGMVLLEADGV
+548 FKLGMVLLEAGGQ
-561 PVAEVAKWKS
+561 PIAEVAKWKS
-571 IVLNTIAAEQDGII
+571 IVLNAKEDQQDGLI

-601 LVPSMPGDPM
+601 L
-611 ANVNYSVEDPIGF
+611 
-624 WPKLE
+624 

>member
-1 MQALC
+1 M
-6 ETCLVIII
+6 
-14 SLDFRE
+14 
-20 TEEMSIYGRFVMFW
+20 
-34 TVLGHLNPCSLDYGR
+34 
-49 ESIVSKM
+49 SKM

-72 VVAQDSTVIFADAD
+72 VVAQDAVLIFAESDRYVATD
-86 SYEVVLDKP
+86 TSS
-95 LTLELD
+95 TTT
-101 EANFKSLRDLGIN
+101 FQSLRDLGQSD
-114 VVPETTT
+114 VGQAALGQAAPLA
-121 ETPPRGFSQNSLQKP
+121 PSLAAPLSGTLPQ
-136 AQNQPMQKDNLSVVV
+136 LSVV
-151 PFSGSPSPQP
+151 PNGQP
-161 VMGASNM
+161 DVQNGQPYSQKEASFPLPAPIDQPTLSQPPLGTNM
-168 MDLPITALPSI
+168 LDLPINALPSI

-193 IVTTETG
+193 VVTTDTG

-212 VSNALEV
+212 ISDKLEV

-230 NIDIEFNDGRSYPA
+230 NIEIEFNDGRRYDA

-256 LLQIQTTEKIPH
+256 LLQIQTTDKIPH

-333 FNLKGDVVGV
+333 FNLNGDVVGV

-370 TSLRNDG
+370 TSLRTDG
-377 RVRRGYLGAE
+377 RVRRGYLGAG

-392 YSIDGQPGVFKG
+392 YSIDGKPGVFKG
-404 GATVNGL
+404 GATVNDV

-417 DVFGL
+417 DVYGL
-422 QVDDIILDINGEVV
+422 QVDDIILDINGAVV

-444 AIAKVTPGDMAT
+444 AIANIAPGEVAK
-456 FIYERDEKT
+456 FIYEREEKT
-465 YSLQVQIGERPE
+465 YSLDVQIGERPE

-486 EAQGLPPPPPPED
+486 EVQGLPPPPPPED

-511 HVLDISAEFRSA
+511 HVLDISPEFRSA
-523 INMRS
+523 IKMRP
-528 DQVGI
+528 DQVGV
-533 YVEAVDPGSAAEQAG
+533 YVEAVDPGSAAENAG
-548 FKMGMVLLEADGV
+548 FKLGMVLLEAGGE
-561 PVAEVAKWKS
+561 PVTEVAKWKS
-571 IVLNTIAAEQDGII
+571 IVLNTKEAQQDGLI

-601 LVPSMPGDPM
+601 L
-611 ANVNYSVEDPIGF
+611 
-624 WPKLE
+624 

>member
-1 MQALC
+1 
-6 ETCLVIII
+6 
-14 SLDFRE
+14 
-20 TEEMSIYGRFVMFW
+20 
-34 TVLGHLNPCSLDYGR
+34 
-49 ESIVSKM
+49 
-56 KLTLLGSVM
+56 M

-72 VVAQDSTVIFADAD
+72 VVAQDTRIVFANAD
-86 SYEVVLDKP
+86 SYEVILDNP
-95 LTLELD
+95 AAAELID
-101 EANFKSLRDLGIN
+101 AEFRSLRDLGL
-114 VVPETTT
+114 TTT
-121 ETPPRGFSQNSLQKP
+121 PQPQPENTLPAPRTNSAPISGTVQ
-136 AQNQPMQKDNLSVVV
+136 Q
-151 PFSGSPSPQP
+151 SGSSAGLANRGITLQPQ
-161 VMGASNM
+161 SQT
-168 MDLPITALPSI
+168 PIQSQAPRTGNVLDIPINALPSI
-179 ADLVDRVSPSVVNI
+179 ANLVDRVSPSVVNI
-193 IVTTETG
+193 VVTTDSG

-212 VSNALEV
+212 ISDKLEV

-230 NIDIEFNDGRSYPA
+230 NIEIEFNDGRRYDA

-256 LLQIQTTEKIPH
+256 LLQIQTTDKIPH

-333 FNLKGDVVGV
+333 FNLNGDVVGV

-370 TSLRNDG
+370 TALREDG
-377 RVRRGYLGAE
+377 RVRRGYLGAG

-392 YSIDGQPGVFKG
+392 YSVEGQPGIFKG
-404 GATVNGL
+404 GATVNDV

-417 DVFGL
+417 DIYGL
-422 QVDDIILDINGEVV
+422 QVDDIILDINGQVV

-444 AIAKVTPGDMAT
+444 AIGAVTPGEVVK
-456 FIYERDEKT
+456 FIYERNEKT
-465 YSLQVQIGERPE
+465 YALDVQIGERPE

-486 EAQGLPPPPPPED
+486 EVQGLPPPPPPED
-499 KSKPKVNIDTGI
+499 KAKPKVNIDTGL

-533 YVEAVDPGSAAEQAG
+533 YVEAVDPGTAAEQAG
-548 FKMGMVLLEADGV
+548 FKLGMVLLEADGQ
-561 PVAEVAKWKS
+561 PIAEVAKWKS
-571 IVLNTIAAEQDGII
+571 IVLNAKEAQQDGII

-592 GRETFMVLP
+592 GRETIMVLP
-601 LVPSMPGDPM
+601 LYSTSSADAL
-611 ANVNYSVEDPIGF
+611 ANVNYESQEQIYFGANI
-624 WPKLE
+624 E